1 QAAPRGSHVS
11 RRPPSSSDE
20 EAAHR
25 SASGQAFGAEEKH
38 IHGPNEHRH
47 RSRSRPGSDGADRRE
62 QHARG
67 RRSRASATRREGND
81 LPGDQEDEGESP
93 LGRRPQRVEDHENM
107 IIVDEIVWAA
117 YFTGQQSKHVARLD
131 QALEKEEDLALVADR
146 LTALLEGFRR
156 EADFRKMRQTL
167 LQLPL
172 VSPSVNARVEAAVLC
187 RKLRSKRVKIE

>member
-1 QAAPRGSHVS
+1 
-11 RRPPSSSDE
+11 
-20 EAAHR
+20 
-25 SASGQAFGAEEKH
+25 
-38 IHGPNEHRH
+38 
-47 RSRSRPGSDGADRRE
+47 
-62 QHARG
+62 
-67 RRSRASATRREGND
+67 
-81 LPGDQEDEGESP
+81 
-93 LGRRPQRVEDHENM
+93 M

-187 RKLRSKRVKIE
+187 RKLRSKRVKIERPTSCLVSQTCVELGAELLSPHPDFAKISKHSRLKLCTV